1 MCGNRM
7 YNLTTDFYQVCVFGK
22 KDPNIEDAAK
32 RAYLDLCRTIYNTKE
47 DSRNKAKDEVIKL
60 ILAQTKE
67 LETCDNICFDK
78 FHETLCDEIIQIYKR
93 YNIEFYYGQAQ
104 KWVNMTMKYLCVI
117 GEKKY
122 PWLKKVY
129 SSLHVPI
136 DSVILNQAINE
147 FKIYSVIVNGDKV
160 SLKNLSWSR
169 IKKEIYYAIQTNLR
183 RAIEAK
189 GEVPIFWEFTAW
201 NNPENK

>member
-1 MCGNRM
+1 ME
-7 YNLTTDFYQVCVFGK
+7 
-22 KDPNIEDAAK
+22 I
-32 RAYLDLCRTIYNTKE
+32 
-47 DSRNKAKDEVIKL
+47 
-60 ILAQTKE
+60 
-67 LETCDNICFDK
+67 CDNICFDK
-78 FHETLCDEIIQIYKR
+78 FHETLCDEIIKIYKR

-136 DSVILNQAINE
+136 DRVILNQAINE

-169 IKKEIYYAIQTNLR
+169 IKKEIIIIYLINFGRTLKGIECGKSFINGCAGKHCVKRLR
-183 RAIEAK
+183 HNGIVVVKLDE
-189 GEVPIFWEFTAW
+189 EPYL
-201 NNPENK
+201 PY